1 MYVAAVMQPWCC
13 WFENVKNLV
22 TLHDGQVWMA
32 VKSMAEGAG
41 FKIKVDMT

>member
-1 MYVAAVMQPWCC
+1 MHVAAVMQPWCC
-13 WFENVKNLV
+13 WFENVQNLV
-22 TLHDGQVWMA
+22 TLHDGRVWMA

>member
-1 MYVAAVMQPWCC
+1 MHVAAVMQPWCC

-22 TLHDGQVWMA
+22 TVHDGRVWTA

-41 FKIKVDMT
+41 FKIKVDLT